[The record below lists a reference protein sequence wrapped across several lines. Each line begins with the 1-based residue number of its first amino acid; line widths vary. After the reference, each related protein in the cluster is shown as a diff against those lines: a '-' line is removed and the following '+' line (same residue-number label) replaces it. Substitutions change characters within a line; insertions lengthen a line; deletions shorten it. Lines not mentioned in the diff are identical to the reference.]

1 MALRVAVDF
10 GTSSTCI
17 AVSVNGRVP
26 EVVAIDGRPVMS
38 SAVYSA
44 TDGTLFVGLEAER
57 QAAVDPSRFEPNPK
71 RRIDEPELLLG
82 NSVVAVR
89 DVVRAVLTRADRLHT
104 LSPVPTMTVAN
115 CGDGKSQGVRDSSAT
130 VAGSRPIDFW

>member
-1 MALRVAVDF
+1 MSLRVAVDF

-17 AVSVNGRVP
+17 AVSVNGRAP

-38 SAVYSA
+38 SAVYAA

-57 QAAVDPSRFEPNPK
+57 QAAVDPSRVEPNPE

-82 NSVVAVR
+82 NTVIPVR
-89 DVVRAVLTRADRLHT
+89 EVIRAVLTRAVEESR
-104 LSPVPTMTVAN
+104 
-115 CGDGKSQGVRDSSAT
+115 RF
-130 VAGSRPIDFW
+130 AGGAVVDLLVLTHPADWGG